1 MDLHFEDHD
10 NQSLQRFEKML
21 HTNNVYFFDTVDIE
35 QIIKYYM
42 DNGKIVLAK
51 KALALGLQQHPQSV
65 VLKLLKAELYIFE
78 DNYSEALQL
87 LDEVAVLEPH
97 NEEVYIQRA
106 LLLSKQEKHIQA
118 IDLLLKSLELTSED
132 NIDVLSLIG
141 MEYMFIDDFEHAMYF
156 FKKCIQIDPEDATSL
171 YNIVYCYDML
181 GNDTDA
187 IGFLKAYIDE
197 HPFSETAWHQIG
209 LQYTKV
215 ENHIE
220 ALKAF
225 DYALLIDEQ
234 FVGAYLEKAKV
245 LEDLGRYREAIQN
258 YLHTIELDDPTAFVY
273 FKIGRNYEALKN
285 LSEAITYYLKSNEQD
300 PFLDK
305 PLIALTNLYYGIDDY
320 QSAMDYINKLIDI
333 NDEVSEYWRLYGQIN
348 MKTAFFEEA
357 ISAFNKCIAL
367 GGESLEIYLAIA
379 DAYYFIGDYKEVLKV
394 LLQAEVFYHNQVEI
408 EFRLSGIY
416 FLITDIVSGER
427 HLRKALQLNPVKF
440 PVFKSL
446 FPVVYNSR
454 KFQRILNRIRSNY

>member
-1 MDLHFEDHD
+1 
-10 NQSLQRFEKML
+10 ML
-21 HTNNVYFFDTVDIE
+21 HTNSVYFFDTIDIE
-35 QIIKYYM
+35 QIIKHYI

-78 DNYSEALQL
+78 ENYHEALQL
-87 LDEVAVLEPH
+87 LDEVAVLEPN

-106 LLLSKQEKHIQA
+106 SLLSKQEKHIEA
-118 IDLLLKSLELTSED
+118 IDLLLKSLEMTFDD

-156 FKKCIQIDPEDATSL
+156 FKKCIQIEPEDATSL
-171 YNIVYCYDML
+171 HNIVYCYDML
-181 GNDTDA
+181 GEETDA
-187 IGFLKAYIDE
+187 IQFLKEYIE
-197 HPFSETAWHQIG
+197 AHPFNETAWHQLG
-209 LQYTKV
+209 LQYVKI
-215 ENHIE
+215 EDNIE

-225 DYALLIDEQ
+225 DYALLIDEH

-245 LEDLGRYREAIQN
+245 LEKLGRHKEAIQN
-258 YLHTIELDDPTAFVY
+258 YFYTIEIDDPTAFVY
-273 FKIGRNYEALKN
+273 YKIGKNFEALKG
-285 LSEAITYYLKSNEQD
+285 LSDAIDYYLKSNEQD

-320 QSAMDYINKLIDI
+320 KNALHYINRLIDL
-333 NDEVSEYWRLYGQIN
+333 NDEVSEYWRLYGQIY
-348 MKTAFFEEA
+348 MKKGFFKEA
-357 ISAFNKCIAL
+357 IKAFTKCIAL
-367 GGESLEIYLAIA
+367 GGESLDIYLAIA

-408 EFRLSGIY
+408 EIRLSGIY
-416 FLITDIVSGER
+416 FLITDTVSGER
-427 HLRKALQLNPVKF
+427 HLRKALQLNPAVF
-440 PVFKSL
+440 PVFKKL

-454 KFQRILNRIRSNY
+454 KFRKIFNRMRDNQ